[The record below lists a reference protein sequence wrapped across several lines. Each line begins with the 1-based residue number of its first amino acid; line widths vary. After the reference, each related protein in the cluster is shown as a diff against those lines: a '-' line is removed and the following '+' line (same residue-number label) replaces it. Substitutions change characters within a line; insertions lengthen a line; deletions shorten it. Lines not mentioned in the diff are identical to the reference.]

1 MVPSARGSQA
11 AVARREISMTYI
23 LEMVPVHEVSEV
35 IYLWERAYLDNEK
48 IENWFEL
55 IMSTF
60 CNLTTRVRGA
70 WRTVWSA
77 MYQA

>member
-48 IENWFEL
+48 NENWFEL

-60 CNLTTRVRGA
+60 VT
-70 WRTVWSA
+70 
-77 MYQA
+77 

>member
-1 MVPSARGSQA
+1 
-11 AVARREISMTYI
+11 MTYI

-48 IENWFEL
+48 NENWFEL

-60 CNLTTRVRGA
+60 VT
-70 WRTVWSA
+70 
-77 MYQA
+77 